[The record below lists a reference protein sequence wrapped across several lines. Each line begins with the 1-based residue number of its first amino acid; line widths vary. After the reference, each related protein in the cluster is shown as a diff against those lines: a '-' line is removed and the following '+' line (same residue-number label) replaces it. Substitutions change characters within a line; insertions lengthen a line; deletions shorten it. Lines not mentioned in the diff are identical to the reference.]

1 MKKIKNNKK
10 QAKSKTN
17 PSAARGIDAANL
29 EMSLKDEADGFYH
42 FEDELSD
49 YLE

>member
-1 MKKIKNNKK
+1 MKNAKNK
-10 QAKSKTN
+10 ARSKTN
-17 PSAARGIDAANL
+17 PSKARAVDAANL
-29 EMSLKDEADGFYH
+29 EMSLKDEADGFYN

>member
-1 MKKIKNNKK
+1 MNKNKNTKKGK
-10 QAKSKTN
+10 N
-17 PSAARGIDAANL
+17 PSKAREEDLRNL

>member
-1 MKKIKNNKK
+1 MKNAKNTQKK
-10 QAKSKTN
+10 VKTKTN
-17 PSAARGIDAANL
+17 PSKARGIDAANM

>member
-1 MKKIKNNKK
+1 MKNSKNKK
-10 QAKSKTN
+10 QAKTKTN
-17 PSAARGIDAANL
+17 PSKARGVDAANL
-29 EMSLKDEADGFYH
+29 VMSLKDEADGFYH